1 MNLVTAAE
9 LAEVLRVTRAHVY
22 ERQAFY
28 GAFRLG
34 EGRNAPL
41 RFDLDAVLERI
52 ACSSGRA
59 SLPGETAVVEPRT
72 RRRQRPGSGTTVE
85 LLPVRGRTVAP

>member
-22 ERQAFY
+22 ERQTFY
-28 GAFRLG
+28 GAVRLG
-34 EGRNAPL
+34 DGPKAPL

-52 ACSSGRA
+52 ACTECKVSEAQQER
-59 SLPGETAVVEPRT
+59 VVAPIRS
-72 RRRQRPGSGTTVE
+72 RRRRRGSGTTVE
-85 LLPVRGRTVAP
+85 LLPIRGRSEAL